1 VDAAPQRALEPEE
14 TDPRRA
20 ALREAGL
27 RLWADTGWAS
37 VTAEAVCAATGLT
50 PQDFAAEYTS
60 RDELLADVF
69 DEATNERAAVV
80 LGAMEA
86 AGGSLHARVHAVL
99 TAVADVFAEDP
110 RQSAVMVQAT
120 GSPVLMARRRAAS
133 RGFASIIA
141 NELSRAPLPV
151 EPHRL
156 YAAAHFCLGGL
167 AELILAWQDEGTP
180 VDRDLLVEHGTR
192 LLEAC
197 LTAR

>member
-1 VDAAPQRALEPEE
+1 
-14 TDPRRA
+14 
-20 ALREAGL
+20 
-27 RLWADTGWAS
+27 
-37 VTAEAVCAATGLT
+37 
-50 PQDFAAEYTS
+50 
-60 RDELLADVF
+60 
-69 DEATNERAAVV
+69 
-80 LGAMEA
+80 
-86 AGGSLHARVHAVL
+86 
-99 TAVADVFAEDP
+99 
-110 RQSAVMVQAT
+110 
-120 GSPVLMARRRAAS
+120 MARRRAAT

-192 LLEAC
+192 LLEAS